1 MKNRS
6 SVQLNSPVKFFL
18 GQSKSFINSTASQ
31 TRKKILSNRNSI
43 VTVSNFAKKN
53 KKKSNKIFFS
63 SEQNNNNYQIISNNL
78 FNLCD
83 ILPTLI
89 DENYTDSHKI
99 TFNSISNQKETEFL
113 SSKVTSIL
121 TSYPNF
127 RNFIS
132 NNSIPFSSFMNCLQ
146 QNKEIFLVNFPE
158 KFRIYNFFEESKFFY
173 IVIKG
178 ILSLKEIVFLNGI
191 SIQEK
196 MCLMPGMFFG
206 ENELIFNKIRQN
218 SVFSKTNCVLL
229 QISLFNF
236 NLHLKPYL
244 LFNEKIKRKKL
255 CCLIPSLKTL
265 NFEKYN
271 QIYKNFIV
279 CNVNKENFIYK
290 KNDDANCLIFIN
302 KGKAKLIDEN
312 NKNVLFLNDGN
323 ICGFESIENINKIN
337 SKNFKI
343 NSKNFKINSNNF
355 KINRNNNFNNKKYFY
370 SLFAIEDCEIIK
382 IRTNILFSKLNDDLY
397 RKFLFHLEKH
407 FKCFNNVSLNFNDE
421 KKRLKNKVNFSYREK
436 EIKKIIKLKNNIT
449 QKDLVEEYDLIKKK
463 EEKKIDKKKFK
474 MPILKKKILNLEKI
488 ENKIFNLKNF
498 VINKK
503 SFSLNKNQNLTENFS
518 FNQSFN
524 QNKNKKFSNL
534 LIKKNEI
541 NNFFITKVNEKR
553 KKEKIKF
560 PICLTSNIEIIKKQK
575 INKEKIILNF
585 ESFDSN
591 LNLNKI
597 NYNSGVFN
605 IPLINKINNFN
616 Y

>member
-1 MKNRS
+1 
-6 SVQLNSPVKFFL
+6 
-18 GQSKSFINSTASQ
+18 
-31 TRKKILSNRNSI
+31 
-43 VTVSNFAKKN
+43 
-53 KKKSNKIFFS
+53 
-63 SEQNNNNYQIISNNL
+63 
-78 FNLCD
+78 
-83 ILPTLI
+83 
-89 DENYTDSHKI
+89 
-99 TFNSISNQKETEFL
+99 
-113 SSKVTSIL
+113 
-121 TSYPNF
+121 
-127 RNFIS
+127 
-132 NNSIPFSSFMNCLQ
+132 MNCLQ
-146 QNKEIFLVNFPE
+146 QSKEIFLVNFPE
-158 KFRIYNFFEESKFFY
+158 KYRIYNLNEESKFIY

-196 MCLMPGMFFG
+196 MCLNPGMFFG
-206 ENELIFNKIRQN
+206 ENELIFNKNRQN

-265 NFEKYN
+265 NLEKYN

-279 CNVNKENFIYK
+279 FNVNKENFIYK
-290 KNDDANCLIFIN
+290 QNDEANCLIFIN

-312 NKNVLFLNDGN
+312 NKNVLFLNDGS
-323 ICGFESIENINKIN
+323 ICGFESIENINN
-337 SKNFKI
+337 
-343 NSKNFKINSNNF
+343 NFKINSNNF
-355 KINRNNNFNNKKYFY
+355 KISRNNFKINRNKINNKKYFY

-463 EEKKIDKKKFK
+463 EEKIKKIDKKKFK

-488 ENKIFNLKNF
+488 DFFNNKIFNLKNF
-498 VINKK
+498 VIKNKN
-503 SFSLNKNQNLTENFS
+503 LNNQNLTENFS

-524 QNKNKKFSNL
+524 KNKKLSNL
-534 LIKKNEI
+534 LLKKNEI

-560 PICLTSNIEIIKKQK
+560 PICLTSNIEILKKKQK
-575 INKEKIILNF
+575 IKNEKIIF

-591 LNLNKI
+591 LNLNKN

-605 IPLINKINNFN
+605 IPLINKIKEK
-616 Y
+616 

>member
-6 SVQLNSPVKFFL
+6 SFQLNSPVKYFL
-18 GQSKSFINSTASQ
+18 GQSKSFINSTATQ
-31 TRKKILSNRNSI
+31 TRKKILENRNSI
-43 VTVSNFAKKN
+43 VTISNFVVKKN
-53 KKKSNKIFFS
+53 KKKSNKNFFP
-63 SEQNNNNYQIISNNL
+63 SEQNNNTYHIISNNL
-78 FNLCD
+78 FNLSH

-99 TFNSISNQKETEFL
+99 TFNLNINSKENELL

-127 RNFIS
+127 RNFIN
-132 NNSIPFSSFMNCLQ
+132 NNSIPYSSFMNCLQ
-146 QNKEIFLVNFPE
+146 QSKEIFLVNFPE
-158 KFRIYNFFEESKFFY
+158 KYRIYNLNEESKFIY

-196 MCLMPGMFFG
+196 MCLNPGMFFG
-206 ENELIFNKIRQN
+206 ENELIFNKNRQN

-265 NFEKYN
+265 NLEKYN

-279 CNVNKENFIYK
+279 FNVNKENFIYK
-290 KNDDANCLIFIN
+290 QNDEANCLIFIN

-312 NKNVLFLNDGN
+312 NKNVLFLNDGS
-323 ICGFESIENINKIN
+323 ICGFESIENINN
-337 SKNFKI
+337 
-343 NSKNFKINSNNF
+343 NFKINSNNF
-355 KINRNNNFNNKKYFY
+355 KISRNNFKINRNNFKINNKKYFY

-449 QKDLVEEYDLIKKK
+449 QKDLVEEYDLIKKN
-463 EEKKIDKKKFK
+463 EEKIKKIDKKKFK

-488 ENKIFNLKNF
+488 DFFNNKIFNLKNF
-498 VINKK
+498 VIKNKN
-503 SFSLNKNQNLTENFS
+503 LNNQNLTENFS

-524 QNKNKKFSNL
+524 KNKKLSNL
-534 LIKKNEI
+534 LLKKNEI

-560 PICLTSNIEIIKKQK
+560 PICLTSNIEILKKKQK
-575 INKEKIILNF
+575 IKNEKIIF

-591 LNLNKI
+591 LNLNKN

-605 IPLINKINNFN
+605 IPLINKIKEK
-616 Y
+616 